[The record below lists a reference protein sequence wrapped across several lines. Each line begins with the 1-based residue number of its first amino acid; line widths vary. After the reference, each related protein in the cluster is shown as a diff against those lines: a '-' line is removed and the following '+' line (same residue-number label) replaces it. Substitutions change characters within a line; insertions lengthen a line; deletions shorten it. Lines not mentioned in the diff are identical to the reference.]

1 MRIKVTLHS
10 ALRGRLPPDAK
21 GRTELDVPAGGSLN
35 DAVLQL
41 GIPDVLYAVN
51 GSIERNLTRPL
62 RDGDQIDVFIRAA
75 GG

>member
-10 ALRGRLPPDAK
+10 ILRDRLPPDAR
-21 GRTELDVPAGGSLN
+21 GRTELEVPDGATLN

-41 GIPDVLYAVN
+41 AIPDVLYAVN
-51 GSIERNLTRPL
+51 GSIERNLERPL
-62 RDGDQIDVFIRAA
+62 RDGDELDVFIRAA